1 METMKGYK
9 VFNPDWTCRDKQYT
23 CPGKF
28 EEDIDID
35 ICRAG
40 MHFCERLIDC
50 FTYYF
55 FDPTNKVAE
64 VIAYGKIKAGSHK
77 LCTDK
82 LEIVR
87 ELSWEEVLYLVN
99 IGNGNTGR
107 SNIGN
112 FNSGSENVG
121 SFNTGS
127 ENVGDYNEGH
137 FNIGW
142 CNYGDNNIGG
152 VNSGDNNIGFFNM
165 GKSNIGFFNTI
176 EQKPMF
182 FNKPSSIT
190 FNDFYNSNAWCII
203 EPLFD
208 RVTIDEGIN
217 YGKWWDDLT
226 DKEKGIIK
234 SIPNFDPDIFK
245 EITGIDVKEE
255 TQKCNDI

>member
-1 METMKGYK
+1 MDTMKGYK

-28 EEDIDID
+28 EEDIELA
-35 ICRAG
+35 ICDAG
-40 MHFCERLIDC
+40 MHFCKSLVDC
-50 FTYYF
+50 FKYYD
-55 FDPTNKVAE
+55 FDPKNKVAE
-64 VIAYGKIKAGSHK
+64 VIAYGKIKANSHK
-77 LCTDK
+77 ACTDK

-99 IGNGNTGR
+99 IGDGNTGR
-107 SNIGN
+107 SNIGY
-112 FNSGSENVG
+112 FNSGCGNAG
-121 SFNTGS
+121 NYNNG
-127 ENVGDYNEGH
+127 NYNIGDYNEGH
-137 FNIGW
+137 YNIGW
-142 CNYGDNNIGG
+142 CNYGDDNIGG
-152 VNSGDNNIGFFNM
+152 VNSGDNNVGFFNI

-190 FNDFYNSNAWCII
+190 FRDFYNSKAWRII

-208 RVTIDEGIN
+208 RVTINEGIN
-217 YGKWWDDLT
+217 YGEWWDDLT
-226 DKEKGIIK
+226 DREKGIIK

-245 EITGIDVKEE
+245 EITGIYVKEE